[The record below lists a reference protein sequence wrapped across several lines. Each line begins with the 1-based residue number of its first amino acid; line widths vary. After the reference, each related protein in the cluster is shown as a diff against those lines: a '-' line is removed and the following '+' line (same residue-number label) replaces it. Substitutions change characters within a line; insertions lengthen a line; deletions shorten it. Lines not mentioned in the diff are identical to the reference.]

1 MMLKVGAHV
10 SSAGGLYN
18 AFDNALKIEAECM
31 QIFITPP
38 QVWLQITPKPEVV
51 EKYLKAQDETKLGP
65 NFIHGCYLINLASDN
80 PENLRKGIDWLIYSL
95 KTASQLKLTGTIFHL
110 GSHKGRGF
118 EAVKSQIVESLKEIL
133 DKTPED
139 TYLILENSAGTA
151 IGGRL
156 NELGDLVKEIK
167 NKRLKVCVDTQ
178 HAFASGY
185 DLTNQ
190 DGVEKLV
197 SEMEET
203 FGVENLIAIHTND
216 SKTELGSGRDR
227 HENLGEGKIGLEGFR
242 LLVNHPK
249 LKDIPFILEVPGF
262 DDKGP
267 DQKNVDILKGLIK

>member
-1 MMLKVGAHV
+1 MAIIGAHV

-38 QVWLQITPKPEVV
+38 QIWNQITPKPEVV
-51 EKYLKAQDETKLGP
+51 EKYLERQKETDLGP
-65 NFIHGCYLINLASDN
+65 NFIHGCYLINLATDS
-80 PENLRKGIDWLIYSL
+80 PENLRKGIEWLIYSL

-118 EAVKSQIVESLKEIL
+118 ESVKAQIRASLEEIL
-133 DKTPED
+133 ENTPKD

-156 NELGDLVKEIK
+156 NELGELIKDIK
-167 NKRLKVCVDTQ
+167 NPRLKVCVDTQ

-185 DLTNQ
+185 DLRNKE
-190 DGVEKLV
+190 GVEKLV
-197 SEMEET
+197 SEIDSQI
-203 FGVENLIAIHTND
+203 GIENLIAIHTND

-227 HENLGEGKIGLEGFR
+227 HENLGVGLIGIEGFKF
-242 LLVNHPK
+242 LVNHPK
-249 LKDIPFILEVPGF
+249 LKDLPFILEVPGL

-267 DQKNVDILKGLIK
+267 DKANVDILKELIK